1 MLPPPPLNLAYQ
13 DVDETLHEWINA
25 TKRFGSKKSWPVGFY
40 SPDYIFRRLEE
51 SAKAIVAPVRI
62 IAFNVKFEKENSE
75 RLVLAMVS
83 SIQYHSGRMIE
94 ALEDGTDVMLDHS
107 PKVKVLEAWQDV
119 CRSVYS
125 FARSAAGELKDLQPE
140 YPGVFDES
148 LSHASGSLEVLK
160 SIAEKCRSRLNRG
173 YLEDWINAKD
183 KNS

>member
-1 MLPPPPLNLAYQ
+1 MLPPLNSAYQ

-62 IAFNVKFEKENSE
+62 ISFKVKFEKENAE
-75 RLVLAMVS
+75 RLLLVTVS
-83 SIQYHSGRMIE
+83 SIQYNSTRMIE
-94 ALEDGTDVMLDHS
+94 AVEDGTDVMLDHS

-119 CRSVYS
+119 CRSVDF
-125 FARSAAGELKDLQPE
+125 FARSAAVQLTDLQPE

-148 LSHASGSLEVLK
+148 LSHAAGSLEILK
-160 SIAEKCRSRLNRG
+160 SIAIKCRNRVSNRRN
-173 YLEDWINAKD
+173 LED
-183 KNS
+183 